1 MEIYA
6 VTGRPIS
13 FSLSPQIY
21 NLVFSRMRY
30 PAVYTRLAAETA
42 AEALQMAREIGLRG
56 LNVTAPFKED
66 MARLMDRLDSAAG
79 QLQAVNTVLL
89 RKGKALGFNTD
100 PAGVQ
105 GGFSYHKIKLQG
117 ENALVIGAGGA
128 GRAAALALLE
138 AGARVTLVN
147 RTTSRARAA
156 AEELGCTYC
165 PLAKLPEVLSRSR
178 IIVSAVS
185 GNLDLLRPKW
195 LDSGHIL
202 LDADYRD
209 STLAGHAR
217 EKRCKFIPGT
227 DWLLFQALAALKI
240 FTGHEAAPHR
250 IRLSLSRPYPG
261 SAVGKTASDL
271 SFSLIGMM
279 GAGKSTIGK
288 KLGAALALPFLDTDR
303 AVEQTVGQTIPSL
316 FRDQGERAFRRLE
329 SQIIGR
335 MRREPRKM
343 VYALGGG
350 AVGLESN
357 RKIMKTRSRVIWL
370 WANPRTL
377 LSRVHKGGRPL
388 LEGKDQLG
396 KLRRILA
403 RRLISY
409 AAASDLIVNADTPP
423 AKIIRKIL
431 HEMC

>member
-6 VTGRPIS
+6 VTGKPIS

-21 NLVFSRMRY
+21 NLAFLQMRY

-42 AEALQMAREIGLRG
+42 GEALQMAREIGLRG

-66 MARLMDRLDSAAG
+66 MARLMDRLDSAGG

-89 RKGKALGFNTD
+89 RKGKAFGFNTD

-105 GGFSYHKIKLQG
+105 GAFSYHKIKLQG

-138 AGARVTLVN
+138 AGARVSLFN
-147 RTTSRARAA
+147 RTTSRARSAA
-156 AEELGCTYC
+156 GKLGCSYC
-165 PLAKLPEVLSRSR
+165 PLAKLPEVMSLSR

-185 GNLDLLRPKW
+185 GNLDLLQPEW

-202 LDADYRD
+202 LDADYRH
-209 STLAGHAR
+209 STLAGLAR
-217 EKRCKFIPGT
+217 QKGCQIITGT
-227 DWLLFQALAALKI
+227 DWLLFQAVAALKV
-240 FTGHEAAPHR
+240 FTGREVDPRR
-250 IRLSLSRPYPG
+250 IRPALSLLQPKSPTG
-261 SAVGKTASDL
+261 ETVSNSSV
-271 SFSLIGMM
+271 SLIGMM
-279 GAGKSTIGK
+279 GAGKSIMGER
-288 KLGAALALPFLDTDR
+288 LAAALSLPFVDTDR
-303 AVEQTVGQTIPSL
+303 AVEQTAGQQISSL
-316 FRDQGERAFRRLE
+316 FSDRGERAFRQLE
-329 SQIIGR
+329 SQMIRRMGR
-335 MRREPRKM
+335 EREKK

-350 AVGLESN
+350 AVGLASN
-357 RKIMKTRSRVIWL
+357 RKILKTGSRVIWL

-377 LSRVHKGGRPL
+377 LSRIQRGGRPL
-388 LEGKDQLG
+388 LEGKDRLG

-403 RRLISY
+403 KRLFSY
-409 AAASDLIVNADTPP
+409 AAASDLIVNAAAPP

-431 HEMC
+431 HEIC

>member
-6 VTGRPIS
+6 VTGKPIS

-21 NLVFSRMRY
+21 NLAFLQMRY

-42 AEALQMAREIGLRG
+42 GEALQMAREIGLRG

-89 RKGKALGFNTD
+89 RKEKAFGFNTD

-105 GGFSYHKIKLQG
+105 GAFSYHKIKLQG

-128 GRAAALALLE
+128 GRAAALALLK
-138 AGARVTLVN
+138 AGARVSLFN
-147 RTTSRARAA
+147 RTTSRARSAA
-156 AEELGCTYC
+156 GKLQCSYC

-185 GNLDLLRPKW
+185 GNLDLLQPEW

-209 STLAGHAR
+209 SALAGLAR
-217 EKRCKFIPGT
+217 KKGCKIIPGT
-227 DWLLFQALAALKI
+227 DWLLFQALAALRI
-240 FTGHEAAPHR
+240 FTGHDVAPHR
-250 IRLSLSRPYPG
+250 IRPSLSRPYPG
-261 SAVGKTASDL
+261 SAAGKTASDL

-279 GAGKSTIGK
+279 GAGKSTVGK
-288 KLGAALALPFLDTDR
+288 KLASALSLAFLDTDR
-303 AVEQTVGQTIPSL
+303 AVEQTAGQQIPSL
-316 FRDQGERAFRRLE
+316 FRDRGERAFRQLE
-329 SQIIGR
+329 SQMIRRMGR
-335 MRREPRKM
+335 EREKK

-350 AVGLESN
+350 AVGLASN

-388 LEGKDQLG
+388 LEGKDRLG

-403 RRLISY
+403 KRLLSY
-409 AAASDLIVNADTPP
+409 AAASDFIVNAATPP

-431 HEMC
+431 HEIC

>member
-1 MEIYA
+1 
-6 VTGRPIS
+6 
-13 FSLSPQIY
+13 
-21 NLVFSRMRY
+21 
-30 PAVYTRLAAETA
+30 
-42 AEALQMAREIGLRG
+42 
-56 LNVTAPFKED
+56 
-66 MARLMDRLDSAAG
+66 
-79 QLQAVNTVLL
+79 
-89 RKGKALGFNTD
+89 
-100 PAGVQ
+100 
-105 GGFSYHKIKLQG
+105 
-117 ENALVIGAGGA
+117 
-128 GRAAALALLE
+128 
-138 AGARVTLVN
+138 
-147 RTTSRARAA
+147 
-156 AEELGCTYC
+156 
-165 PLAKLPEVLSRSR
+165 
-178 IIVSAVS
+178 
-185 GNLDLLRPKW
+185 
-195 LDSGHIL
+195 
-202 LDADYRD
+202 
-209 STLAGHAR
+209 
-217 EKRCKFIPGT
+217 
-227 DWLLFQALAALKI
+227 
-240 FTGHEAAPHR
+240 
-250 IRLSLSRPYPG
+250 
-261 SAVGKTASDL
+261 
-271 SFSLIGMM
+271 MM